1 MVVVAVVLYIMSA
14 ESDFAI
20 PLLVLFV
27 IHSVLFI
34 YVRSFRESIILELTT
49 LIVAIVVKIVAQ
61 LAKIIV
67 KMVRPRSSSSYVDG
81 ASAWTG
87 PVEQPPPS
95 SSSYSVDDELR
106 GPLEQP
112 LEMGVFSYRCHGE
125 EQQGECVICLCEYQE
140 EDSLMA
146 LPLCQHC
153 FHVECIRR
161 WFKCQLRCPICNA
174 SPFQEL
180 GSHAGKDVALQI
192 PLPPLLVAGNMRE
205 GNLVSEHN
213 V

>member
-1 MVVVAVVLYIMSA
+1 
-14 ESDFAI
+14 
-20 PLLVLFV
+20 
-27 IHSVLFI
+27 
-34 YVRSFRESIILELTT
+34 
-49 LIVAIVVKIVAQ
+49 
-61 LAKIIV
+61 
-67 KMVRPRSSSSYVDG
+67 MVRPRSSSSYVDG
-81 ASAWTG
+81 ASASTG

-112 LEMGVFSYRCHGE
+112 LEMGVYSYRCHGE
-125 EQQGECVICLCEYQE
+125 EQQEECVICLCEYQE
-140 EDSLMA
+140 GDSLVA
-146 LPLCQHC
+146 LPRCQHC

-205 GNLVSEHN
+205 GNLGSEHN